1 MKLNGS
7 ALRLLDQGLFSL
19 GNIAVIALIS
29 HSASSAVAGAIIVLY
44 VAYPIATAL
53 VQGYI
58 VDFHLVFAD
67 PKHPYSANQAWR
79 GALIA
84 GLPIAVLVP
93 LLLLLSDGGMTH
105 RGTVIAAT
113 ILFASIPGLTA
124 QYSGRAFC
132 LSTGQLGKAIASDG
146 GWLVGQAVLY
156 VVSRSAGL
164 SPTTAAVLSWCVA
177 GNVCGLIFA
186 FGRRLSPQGPPPTA
200 KIVRTRINF
209 ASELTLGQAHA
220 QINLVL
226 VGSLVGLA
234 PLAGYR
240 VAQVV
245 LGPLLTALAALRHF
259 LVPKYTAIYREAGHP
274 APVIRAATLHATLV
288 GVALQGSAL
297 LVWLLPPSLGAS
309 IFGDT
314 WHRARPLLPL
324 VGLDGALAGAGIMYA
339 VALRAL
345 VMATGGLVV
354 RLLISVLSILLV
366 LGACLVFGS
375 AMSVAAAGALSSLI
389 GIVLYVGITSRT
401 LARTRRSAAAVPA
414 GPVSRPHAA
423 YPLVPAGAAARP
435 QKRIANG

>member
-19 GNIAVIALIS
+19 GNIAVIALVS

-79 GALIA
+79 GAVIV
-84 GLPIAVLVP
+84 GLPVAVLVP
-93 LLLLLSDGGMTH
+93 ILLLLSDGGTAH

-132 LSTGQLGKAIASDG
+132 LATGQIGKAIASDG
-146 GWLVGQAVLY
+146 GWLVGQAIIY
-156 VVSRSAGL
+156 VIGHSAGL
-164 SPTTAAVLSWCVA
+164 SPATAAVLSWCVA
-177 GNVCGLIFA
+177 GNLCGVIFA
-186 FGRRLSPQGPPPTA
+186 AGRRLSAQGPPPTG
-200 KIVRTRINF
+200 KIIRTRVNF
-209 ASELTLGQAHA
+209 ASELALGQAHA

-245 LGPLLTALAALRHF
+245 LGPLLTGLAALRHF
-259 LVPKYTAIYREAGHP
+259 LVPKYTAIYRETGHP
-274 APVIRAATLHATLV
+274 APVIKTATLHATLV
-288 GVALQGSAL
+288 AAALQGAAL
-297 LVWLLPPSLGAS
+297 LIWLLPPSLGAS

-314 WHRARPLLPL
+314 WHRARPLMPL

-354 RLLISVLSILLV
+354 RLLTSMLSILLV
-366 LGACLVFGS
+366 LGACLVYGS
-375 AMSVAAAGALSSLI
+375 AMAVAAAGALSSLV
-389 GIVLYVGITSRT
+389 GILLYVGVTSQT
-401 LARTRRSAAAVPA
+401 LARIRRRTAAAA
-414 GPVSRPHAA
+414 EPVSRPHAA

>member
-1 MKLNGS
+1 VKLNGS

-93 LLLLLSDGGMTH
+93 VLLLLSGGGTAH

-156 VVSRSAGL
+156 VVGRSAGL

-177 GNVCGLIFA
+177 GNLCGLIFA
-186 FGRRLSPQGPPPTA
+186 FGRRLSAQGPPPTA

-226 VGSLVGLA
+226 VGALVGLA

-259 LVPKYTAIYREAGHP
+259 LVPKYASIYRESGHP
-274 APVIRAATLHATLV
+274 APVIRAATLHAALV
-288 GVALQGSAL
+288 AAALQGAAL
-297 LVWLLPPSLGAS
+297 LIWALPPSLGAS

-366 LGACLVFGS
+366 LGACLVYGT
-375 AMSVAAAGALSSLI
+375 AMSVAWAGAISSLF
-389 GIVLYVGITSRT
+389 GIVLYVGITRQT
-401 LARTRRSAAAVPA
+401 LARSRRETVTVAEPVTRE
-414 GPVSRPHAA
+414 HAA
-423 YPLVPAGAAARP
+423 YPLVAAGAAPRP
-435 QKRIANG
+435 WKRVANG